1 MSETMNK
8 QIRLAS
14 RPSGWVTEENFT
26 LSEEAPPEP
35 GDGQFLVR
43 NIFMSVDP
51 YMRGRMN
58 DTKSYVPPFQIGEV
72 LQAGVVGQVVA
83 SNNADYT
90 EGDYVVGMLGWENY
104 SLSDGTQLRKIET
117 GAFPLSYHLGIL
129 GMPGMTAYVGLH
141 AIAQVQADDNVF
153 VSAASGAVGS
163 VVGQL
168 AKIHGCRVAGCAGS
182 DDKVA
187 LLTGELAYDAAF
199 NYRDSKSLPGSIAEV
214 CPEGIDVDFENVGGE
229 IFEAALWNMRN
240 FGRIALCGMISNYN
254 DEQLQPGP
262 RGMTVIIGRRLRIQG
277 FIVTDHPETCH
288 EYAAK
293 AAGWLAEGKLKYR
306 ETPGPSRDF
315 MRVSRMS
322 LQEFTLCSPGWV
334 IGASTRYSWASKKWP
349 RVFCSIP
356 APVVSAYLARP
367 GWPAR

>member
-26 LSEEAPPEP
+26 VTEEALPDP
-35 GDGQFLVR
+35 GDGQLLVR

-72 LQAGVVGQVVA
+72 LQAGIVGQVVS
-83 SNNADYT
+83 SNHADYA

-104 SLSDGTQLRKIET
+104 SISDGAQLRKIE
-117 GAFPLSYHLGIL
+117 AHAVPLSYHLGIL
-129 GMPGMTAYVGLH
+129 GMPGMTAYIGLH
-141 AIAQVQADDNVF
+141 TIAQAQAEDSVF

-163 VVGQL
+163 IVGQL

-187 LLTGELAYDAAF
+187 LLTDELSFDAAF
-199 NYRDSKSLPGSIAEV
+199 NYRSSKSLPGSMTEV
-214 CPEGIDVDFENVGGE
+214 CPEGIDVNFENVGGE
-229 IFEAALWNMRN
+229 IFEAALWSMRD
-240 FGRIALCGMISNYN
+240 FGRVALCGMISNYN

-262 RGMTVIIGRRLRIQG
+262 RGMAVIIGRRLRIQG
-277 FIVTDHPETCH
+277 FIVTDHIDVFP

-293 AAGWLAEGKLKYR
+293 VTGWLAEGKLQYR
-306 ETPGPSRDF
+306 ETIAEGI
-315 MRVSRMS
+315 
-322 LQEFTLCSPGWV
+322 EN
-334 IGASTRYSWASKKWP
+334 A
-349 RVFCSIP
+349 P
-356 APVVSAYLARP
+356 AAFISMLKGGNTGKQIVQLSSA
-367 GWPAR
+367 